1 MTIFALCNCRIQKCH
16 FFNFPAPPRGFFQK
30 KGQKWQKMSKND
42 PFFDLF
48 LGQKV
53 PGFQGFWP
61 KNEGQ
66 NGPGFDLFEVGP
78 EVEGLDCLFC
88 LQIPNK

>member
-1 MTIFALCNCRIQKCH
+1 
-16 FFNFPAPPRGFFQK
+16 
-30 KGQKWQKMSKND
+30 MSKND
-42 PFFDLF
+42 PFFDCF

>member
-1 MTIFALCNCRIQKCH
+1 MAFFGLCKRRIQKWR
-16 FFNFPAPPRGFFQK
+16 FFNFPGPPRGFLQK
-30 KGQKWQKMSKND
+30 KGKKWQKMAKND

-66 NGPGFDLFEVGP
+66 KWPSFDLKEVGP
-78 EVEGLDCLFC
+78 EVEGLAL
-88 LQIPNK
+88 PSPSSP